1 MVSNISSLR
10 ITSLDIA
17 GHILKTMTITSN
29 DRSFDCP
36 TVLFSD
42 IFTLLFLPSANEV
55 AERLCFYT
63 CLSFCSQG
71 GVQAQAHGGCLPGG
85 SRPRPGGCLG
95 PGPGVEGVYPE
106 RRYSPE
112 LLLTVL
118 TSRCD
123 FAEGSPPGLMVCT
136 TQERLK
142 IGTLYT

>member
-1 MVSNISSLR
+1 MIDVLLICKYSGGGH
-10 ITSLDIA
+10 LDE
-17 GHILKTMTITSN
+17 S
-29 DRSFDCP
+29 
-36 TVLFSD
+36 
-42 IFTLLFLPSANEV
+42 
-55 AERLCFYT
+55 
-63 CLSFCSQG
+63 
-71 GVQAQAHGGCLPGG
+71 
-85 SRPRPGGCLG
+85 
-95 PGPGVEGVYPE
+95 E

>member
-1 MVSNISSLR
+1 MHFSTGNTLNCPLVSLSKN
-10 ITSLDIA
+10 THKCTTNP
-17 GHILKTMTITSN
+17 GHGYQN
-29 DRSFDCP
+29 
-36 TVLFSD
+36 
-42 IFTLLFLPSANEV
+42 
-55 AERLCFYT
+55 
-63 CLSFCSQG
+63 
-71 GVQAQAHGGCLPGG
+71 
-85 SRPRPGGCLG
+85 
-95 PGPGVEGVYPE
+95 E